1 MKSIISIE
9 NLQFSWP
16 HGPPVLEIPQ
26 FQLAQGERLLVRG
39 PSGIGKTSLL
49 SLISGIIQPKA
60 RSFNVL
66 GEDLLSRSAAACDQ
80 LRGAQMGVIFQQ
92 FNLLPYLSVLQNVL
106 LPTQLFAQ
114 REKRC
119 IAQDASAQ
127 AQAMRLLEA
136 LGLPAAIWHRPSHRL
151 SVGQQQRVAAARALI
166 GAPDLILADEPTSA
180 LDEDRQQEF
189 MQLLMEQVQL
199 TGAACIFVSH
209 QRALNQFFDR
219 AIDLAVMNQAKRK
232 AA

>member
-1 MKSIISIE
+1 MKSIVAIE
-9 NLQFSWP
+9 ELRFSWP
-16 HGPPVLEIPQ
+16 SGPPILEIPQ
-26 FQLAQGERLLVRG
+26 FQLAQGERLLVQG

-49 SLISGIIQPKA
+49 SLISGIIRPKA

-66 GEDLLSRSAAACDQ
+66 GEDLLRQSAAARDR
-80 LRGAQMGVIFQQ
+80 LRGTQMGVIFQQ

-106 LPTQLFAQ
+106 LPTQLFAR

-119 IAQDASAQ
+119 VAQDTSAQ

-136 LGLPAAIWHRPSHRL
+136 LGLPAAIWHRPSHQL

-189 MQLLMEQVQL
+189 MHLLMEQVQL

-219 AIDLAVMNQAKRK
+219 AINLTMVNQAKRK
-232 AA
+232 TA

>member
-9 NLQFSWP
+9 DLRFSWP
-16 HGPPVLEIPQ
+16 KGPAILQISQ
-26 FQLAQGERLLVRG
+26 FQLAQGERLLVQG

-49 SLISGIIQPKA
+49 SLISGIIRPQA

-66 GEDLLSRSAAACDQ
+66 GEDLLRLPAAACDR
-80 LRGAQMGVIFQQ
+80 LRGARMGVIFQQ

-106 LPTQLFAQ
+106 LPTQLFPG

-119 IAQDASAQ
+119 ITEDASAQ
-127 AQAMRLLEA
+127 AQAERLLDA
-136 LGLPAAIWHRPSHRL
+136 LGLPAAAWHRPSHTL

-166 GAPDLILADEPTSA
+166 GAPDLILADEPTSS

-189 MQLLMEQVQL
+189 MRLLMEQARF

-209 QRALNQFFDR
+209 QRSLNEFFDR
-219 AIDLAVMNQAKRK
+219 AIDLTVINQAKGK

>member
-1 MKSIISIE
+1 MKPIISIE
-9 NLQFSWP
+9 DLQFSWP
-16 HGPPVLEIPQ
+16 KGPAILQISQ
-26 FQLAQGERLLVRG
+26 FQLAQGERLLVQG

-49 SLISGIIQPKA
+49 SLISGIIRPQA

-66 GEDLLSRSAAACDQ
+66 GEDLLRLPAAACDR
-80 LRGAQMGVIFQQ
+80 LRGARMGVIFQQ

-106 LPTQLFAQ
+106 LPTQLFPE

-119 IAQDASAQ
+119 ITEDASAQ
-127 AQAMRLLEA
+127 AQAERLLDA
-136 LGLPAAIWHRPSHRL
+136 LGLPAAAWHRPSHTL

-189 MQLLMEQVQL
+189 MRLLMEQARL
-199 TGAACIFVSH
+199 TSAACIFVSH
-209 QRALNQFFDR
+209 QRSLNEFFDR
-219 AIDLAVMNQAKRK
+219 AIDLTVINQAKGK

>member
-1 MKSIISIE
+1 MNSIISIE
-9 NLQFSWP
+9 DLQFSWP
-16 HGPPVLEIPQ
+16 QGPPVLEISQ
-26 FQLAQGERLLVRG
+26 FHLAQGERLLIQG

-49 SLISGIIQPKA
+49 SLISGIIRPKA

-66 GEDLLSRSAAACDQ
+66 GEDFLGCSAAACDR

-92 FNLLPYLSVLQNVL
+92 FNLLPYLSVMQNVL

-114 REKRC
+114 RENRC
-119 IAQDASAQ
+119 IARDASAQ

-136 LGLPAAIWHRPSHRL
+136 LGLPAAIWHRPSHKL

-189 MQLLMEQVQL
+189 MRLLMEQVQL

-209 QRALNQFFDR
+209 QRSLSQFFDR
-219 AIDLAVMNQAKRK
+219 AIDLAVINQARKK

>member
-16 HGPPVLEIPQ
+16 KGPPVLQISE
-26 FQLAQGERLLVRG
+26 FQLARGERLLVQG

-49 SLISGIIQPKA
+49 SLISGIIRPQA

-66 GEDLLSRSAAACDQ
+66 GKDLLLRSAAACDQ
-80 LRGAQMGVIFQQ
+80 LRGEQMGVIFQQ

-106 LPTQLFAQ
+106 LPTQLFPQ

-119 IAQDASAQ
+119 IDQDASGE
-127 AQAMRLLEA
+127 AQAMRLLDA
-136 LGLPAAIWHRPSHRL
+136 LGLPATIWHQPSHQL

-189 MQLLMEQVQL
+189 MQLLMEQVRL
-199 TGAACIFVSH
+199 TGAACIIVSH
-209 QRALNQFFDR
+209 QRTLNQFFDR
-219 AIDLAVMNQAKRK
+219 VIDLAVINQAKRK

>member
-1 MKSIISIE
+1 MKSTISIE
-9 NLQFSWP
+9 NLQFAWP
-16 HGPPVLEIPQ
+16 HGPPVLEISQ
-26 FQLAQGERLLVRG
+26 FQLAQGERLLVQG

-49 SLISGIIQPKA
+49 SLLSGIIRPKA
-60 RSFNVL
+60 RSLNVL
-66 GEDLLSRSAAACDQ
+66 GKDLLRLPAAACDQ
-80 LRGAQMGVIFQQ
+80 LRGSQMGIIFQQ

-106 LPTQLFAQ
+106 LPTQLFAA

-136 LGLPAAIWHRPSHRL
+136 LGLPAAIWHRPSHKL

-189 MQLLMEQVQL
+189 MQLLMEQVRL
-199 TGAACIFVSH
+199 TGAACILVSH
-209 QRALNQFFDR
+209 QRTLNQFFDR
-219 AIDLAVMNQAKRK
+219 AIDLAVINQVKRE